1 MSFGENDISREAR
14 VRIQGNQFKGPE
26 SDHFGVHVTA
36 AGQEALEQA
45 ERLLEGIP
53 NGIERALSG
62 AIRRATAHMQSVSKK
77 AVRERYAIS
86 AANIRAEESVTV
98 AYTYQN
104 GVQAYVHFAG
114 NRIPLYR
121 FDGARPAQPTYDTSR
136 LVPVMLGTDA
146 DGEGKWRMV
155 HPGAAASF
163 GDILGDKLMNKV
175 LALRG
180 LLPGGGF
187 DLVRHGLLS
196 SFVNGAILHQ
206 NTRPCKYFLKTLVP
220 T

>member
-77 AVRERYAIS
+77 AVRERYAGDYFAFIRDYYQLGGRVVTLGS
-86 AANIRAEESVTV
+86 DAHQAADLAADFDV
-98 AYTYQN
+98 AMDILT
-104 GVQAYVHFAG
+104 GVGFRYFAF
-114 NRIPLYR
+114 YR
-121 FDGARPAQPTYDTSR
+121 QRQ
-136 LVPVMLGTDA
+136 PVML
-146 DGEGKWRMV
+146 
-155 HPGAAASF
+155 
-163 GDILGDKLMNKV
+163 KL
-175 LALRG
+175 
-180 LLPGGGF
+180 
-187 DLVRHGLLS
+187 
-196 SFVNGAILHQ
+196 I
-206 NTRPCKYFLKTLVP
+206 
-220 T
+220 

>member
-155 HPGAAASF
+155 HPGAAAS
-163 GDILGDKLMNKV
+163 GSDVLLNELVNKV
-175 LALRG
+175 LAFGRTLLRG
-180 LLPGGGF
+180 CSFNLVGHGSLLLCQWG
-187 DLVRHGLLS
+187 
-196 SFVNGAILHQ
+196 
-206 NTRPCKYFLKTLVP
+206 YFTP
-220 T
+220 ESR